1 MTRLPG
7 KIILEIDRSNPHMKR
22 HEKINECEQPAPRPR
37 RCNFVY
43 FLMAVATI
51 WAALVF
57 APQGFA
63 ATGTMKSA
71 GENVQILYPA
81 DTGAGTA
88 LDSRKLEPPVFSSR
102 LSGCCGQ
109 TRDHKEMPGSCQM
122 SCPAP
127 GCDLS
132 AIQAWLS
139 PALAFHSVRFSPI
152 ATGAPNS
159 LLHQRL
165 NRPPIIDRLA

>member
-7 KIILEIDRSNPHMKR
+7 KIILEIDRLNPHMER
-22 HEKINECEQPAPRPR
+22 REEINECEQPAPRPR
-37 RCNFVY
+37 RRDFVY
-43 FLMAVATI
+43 FLMVVATI

-102 LSGCCGQ
+102 LSGCCEQ

-139 PALAFHSVRFSPI
+139 PAHAFHSVRFAPI

-159 LLHQRL
+159 LMHKRL